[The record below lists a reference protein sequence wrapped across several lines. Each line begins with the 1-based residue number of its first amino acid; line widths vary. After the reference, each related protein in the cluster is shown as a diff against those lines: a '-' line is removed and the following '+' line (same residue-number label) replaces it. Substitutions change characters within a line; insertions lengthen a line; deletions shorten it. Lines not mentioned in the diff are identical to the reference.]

1 MYVCVCLSVQKVYQE
16 LVRSEGMIE
25 HLVRGLKK
33 ENRELQMHCA
43 AAIFKVCTARC
54 TCDSFIPST
63 CTYMCMYVRSTV
75 HVCNVQYPS
84 WLQLACL
91 PFLASVRRTL

>member
-33 ENRELQMHCA
+33 ENRELQRHCA
-43 AAIFKVCTARC
+43 AAIFKVCNR
-54 TCDSFIPST
+54 
-63 CTYMCMYVRSTV
+63 
-75 HVCNVQYPS
+75 
-84 WLQLACL
+84 
-91 PFLASVRRTL
+91 